1 MTERRAI
8 AIVDDDPA
16 VRESLGLLFETNG
29 YAVRTFGGVD
39 EFLSA
44 PAEREP
50 VCVVLDHTL
59 PGRAGVDALA
69 TIRAASPIASVVVL
83 TGYGNIPLAVR
94 AMRSGAFEFLEK
106 PVAPDILL
114 EVVARAA
121 SDAEAKESE
130 AAAEAETRT
139 RLATLT
145 ERERDVVV
153 HMIEGAT
160 NKAIAARLGI
170 SPRTV
175 EIHRA
180 RVMEKLGCRG
190 PVELFRR
197 YGGVAP
203 AEPKQTTER

>member
-1 MTERRAI
+1 MTERRLI

-16 VRESLGLLFETNG
+16 LRESLSLLFETNG
-29 YAVRTFGGVD
+29 YVVRTFGSVD
-39 EFLSA
+39 EFLST
-44 PAEREP
+44 PSDREP
-50 VCVVLDHTL
+50 VGIVLDHTL

-69 TIRAASPIASVVVL
+69 TIRAASPVASVIVL
-83 TGYGNIPLAVR
+83 TGYGNVPLAVR

-106 PVAPDILL
+106 PVAPGLLL

-121 SDAEAKESE
+121 SDAEAKENE
-130 AAAEAETRT
+130 AAAEAETRA

-145 ERERDVVV
+145 DRERDVLVP
-153 HMIEGAT
+153 MLEGST
-160 NKAIAARLGI
+160 NKSIAARLGI

-197 YGGVAP
+197 YEGVATRNP
-203 AEPKQTTER
+203 TETTK